1 MTVYAYFNEPL
12 VDIIDHYDENA
23 YLYFISYVV
32 YPQE

>member
-23 YLYFISYVV
+23 LYFISYVV